1 MLAAL
6 VIETPYASLEQLSSA
21 WVNWLNSAGV
31 CALLFLLIGEVVRRV
46 WGKGSLVVHG
56 LAGNLGQLAPQEIWK
71 RRTLWLWLIL
81 TAAGLMVAAL
91 ATLLNRGGTGENPGY
106 WQMIAS
112 SAWRVAAVAVI
123 LAFAWEFILELL
135 VCRWRR
141 IWAVARL
148 VILETIRQKALW
160 SFAVLLLLVLLG
172 SWFIQVEQKDQWR
185 TYVDILYR
193 TLMILMVI
201 TATVLASFGLPT
213 EIRRQTIHTQVTKP
227 IRRLEILLG
236 RMLGLIVLMT
246 VMLLII
252 GNLGFLYV
260 FREVSPLARAS
271 TMRARLYQLG
281 ELHFEELDNEG
292 RWQRK
297 RTGTDVGD
305 EFVYR
310 SHIRGGAPQ
319 EAVWTFYRLP
329 PYLFDKK
336 WQQQNRRL
344 VAEFMFDIYRMT
356 RDYEGGGAGG
366 VAVLLRFV
374 NPRLWDA
381 ALEAQYRQEAQELRY
396 KEDWEEV
403 LARKYGFY
411 EVPLHV
417 ADLRTYSVDFPTAIL
432 ERLQEG
438 GVLQVRVACRS
449 FGQYLGMGPNDLY
462 LVVGEGSLYLN
473 FMKGL
478 VGIWAMTVM
487 VIVLGT
493 CFSTYVNA
501 LASMLLC
508 WALLFLG
515 IPQVQKFLGEL
526 GPETIHRMDVNPG
539 GGPLEALYRL
549 ARGLPMATPLP
560 DNWGIILMQKIDTGY
575 GYLFRA
581 VSSVVPDLYQYDRTL
596 HVAEGFNIP
605 NGEWLMSVVLLLG
618 YVVPYV
624 LAGYYLLS
632 AREIAA

>member
-1 MLAAL
+1 MLGRGAA
-6 VIETPYASLEQLSSA
+6 
-21 WVNWLNSAGV
+21 SAGRLNWSAI
-31 CALLFLLIGEVVRRV
+31 ALFG
-46 WGKGSLVVHG
+46 
-56 LAGNLGQLAPQEIWK
+56 
-71 RRTLWLWLIL
+71 
-81 TAAGLMVAAL
+81 
-91 ATLLNRGGTGENPGY
+91 
-106 WQMIAS
+106 
-112 SAWRVAAVAVI
+112 WRVAAVAAI

-141 IWAVARL
+141 TWAVARL
-148 VILETIRQKALW
+148 VMLETIRQKALW
-160 SFAVLLLLVLLG
+160 SFAVLLLLVLVG

-193 TLMILMVI
+193 TLTILMVI
-201 TATVLASFGLPT
+201 TATVLACFGLPND
-213 EIRRQTIHTQVTKP
+213 IRRQTIHTQVTKP

-236 RMLGLIVLMT
+236 RMLGLIVLLSA
-246 VMLLII
+246 MLLII

-281 ELHFEELDNEG
+281 DLHFEELDSEG
-292 RWQRK
+292 RLQRK

-305 EFVYR
+305 ELVYR

-329 PYLFDKK
+329 PHLFDKS
-336 WQQQNRRL
+336 WQQRNRRL

-366 VAVLLRFV
+366 VAVLIRFV
-374 NPRLWDA
+374 NPQLWDS

-396 KEDWEEV
+396 KEDWEEI

-411 EVPLHV
+411 EVPLHI
-417 ADLRTYSVDFPTAIL
+417 ADMRTYSVDFPTAIV
-432 ERLQEG
+432 ERLTEG

-462 LVVGEGSLYLN
+462 LVVGEGSLYWN

-478 VGIWAMTVM
+478 LGIWAMTVM
-487 VIVLGT
+487 VIVLGS

-526 GPETIHRMDVNPG
+526 GPENIHRMDVNPG

-560 DNWGIILMQKIDTGY
+560 DNWGITLMQRIDTGY

-581 VSSVVPDLYQYDRTL
+581 VSSIVPDLYQYDRTL

-605 NGEWLMSVVLLLG
+605 SGELVMSIILLVG
-618 YVVPYV
+618 YVVPYI
-624 LAGYYLLS
+624 LAGYYLLN

>member
-6 VIETPYASLEQLSSA
+6 VIETPYASLEHLGTA
-21 WVNWLNSAGV
+21 WNNWLNSAGV
-31 CALLFLLIGEVVRRV
+31 CALLFLLVGEVLRRT
-46 WGKGSLVVHG
+46 WGRGSLVIHG
-56 LAGNLGQLAPQEIWK
+56 LAGNLSQLRPEEVWK
-71 RRTLWLWLIL
+71 RRSLWLWLALIGVGLGVALVGTVSGRGPGESGGTWL
-81 TAAGLMVAAL
+81 TVARLGWRVAAL
-91 ATLLNRGGTGENPGY
+91 A
-106 WQMIAS
+106 A
-112 SAWRVAAVAVI
+112 I

-141 IWAVARL
+141 IWAIARL
-148 VILETIRQKALW
+148 TILETVRQKALW
-160 SFAVLLLLVLLG
+160 SFAVLLLLVLVG

-185 TYVDILYR
+185 TYVDLLYR
-193 TLMILMVI
+193 TVTILMVV
-201 TATVLASFGLPT
+201 TASVLACFSIPT
-213 EIRRQTIHTQVTKP
+213 DIRRQTIHTQVTKP
-227 IRRLEILLG
+227 VRRLEILLG
-236 RMLGLIVLMT
+236 RMVGLIVLMT

-271 TMRARLYQLG
+271 TMRSRLYQLG
-281 ELHFEELDNEG
+281 ELHFEELDSEG
-292 RWQRK
+292 NWQRK
-297 RTGTDVGD
+297 QTGTDVGD

-329 PYLFDKK
+329 PYLFDKS
-336 WQQQNRRL
+336 WQERNRRL

-366 VAVLLRFV
+366 VAMVVRFV

-381 ALEAQYRQEAQELRY
+381 ALEADYRREAQELRY
-396 KEDWEEV
+396 KEDWDEI

-411 EVPLHV
+411 EVPLHI
-417 ADLRTYSVDFPTAIL
+417 ADMRTYSVDFPTAIL
-432 ERLQEG
+432 ERLREG

-478 VGIWAMTVM
+478 IGIWALTVM

-539 GGPLEALYRL
+539 GGPLESLYRL

-560 DNWGIILMQKIDTGY
+560 DNWGIALMQKIDTGY
-575 GYLFRA
+575 AYLFRA
-581 VSSVVPDLYQYDRTL
+581 VSGIVPDLYQYDRTL
-596 HVAEGFNIP
+596 HVAEGFSIP
-605 NGEWLMSVVLLLG
+605 GGELIMSVILLAG
-618 YVVPYV
+618 YLVPYI
-624 LAGYYLLS
+624 LAGYYLLN